1 MAVRREDGEGA
12 VRAAEA
18 VEAGE
23 EGAPRTGDLEA
34 RVREERLLPGAAA
47 RVRVLRG
54 DDGGGER
61 HGGREE

>member
-23 EGAPRTGDLEA
+23 EAAPRAGDLEA
-34 RVREERLLPGAAA
+34 RVREERLLPVGAVWVAA
-47 RVRVLRG
+47 SRG

-61 HGGREE
+61 HGGW